1 MSKMKYS
8 LSLILLFCVAIS
20 FGQEKVEQRPLK
32 RIDPTNNTDHS
43 PEGDLSIGNDFD
55 YSQIFTS
62 VQVQAIPPGGMNAFR
77 KSVAASF
84 KLPQVSEKT
93 IGTVVA
99 KFVVWDD
106 GTIKNIQIIK
116 ETPTNLGLG
125 NEATRVLSSSDKWIP
140 GKYNGRN
147 VKQYYTLPISIQI
160 TPTEKNIQPTEE
172 FKKEQAPV
180 LSEKVIEAS
189 VSTPEKQAEP
199 FGGLKKFY
207 TELSLKIQI
216 PEVQVA
222 DVYRTK
228 VKFLVNIDGS
238 LSDFQVIDEKPSN
251 VGLGLNVIK
260 YLQSIPNW
268 IPSEQNGKKVKTY
281 FVLPVTLSIEPDA
294 PSEIKKK
301 E

>member
-1 MSKMKYS
+1 MKYS

-43 PEGDLSIGNDFD
+43 PEGDLSIDNDFD

-84 KLPQVSEKT
+84 KLPQVTEKT

-160 TPTEKNIQPTEE
+160 TPTEKIIQPIEE

-189 VSTPEKQAEP
+189 VSTPEKKAEP
-199 FGGLKKFY
+199 IGGVKKLY
-207 TELSLKIQI
+207 ADLASKIQI
-216 PEVQVA
+216 PEVEVA
-222 DVYRTK
+222 GNYKTR
-228 VKFLVNIDGS
+228 VKFLVNQDGS
-238 LSDFQVIDEKPSN
+238 LSDFQVVTETPSN

-260 YLQSIPNW
+260 YLQGYGNW
-268 IPSEQNGKKVKTY
+268 TPGEQNGRKVKTY
-281 FVLPVTLSIEPDA
+281 FVLPVTLNIEPDIE
-294 PSEIKKK
+294 PEIKKK